1 MAFFVVRLSLFFNGV
16 GIALQP
22 IETVYHGEGNTA
34 GINGLVRFAASIS
47 VLEGLF
53 LTVVVFVAPDLI
65 ASAVGI
71 DSPEHVSE
79 ASHAARWTC
88 VGLTGYAL
96 ASFKVATA
104 IEDST
109 SAYSAVITAR
119 QKKIDQLGDVQKALT
134 EVQYQIDKEDNLLQ
148 QDMVSMQS
156 FVSKRDNAFSTASK
170 IIRKTN
176 NAASATIANIGG

>member
-1 MAFFVVRLSLFFNGV
+1 MEKAIDVSDISGDSVY
-16 GIALQP
+16 GIAQVEYIVDGQP
-22 IETVYHGEGNTA
+22 
-34 GINGLVRFAASIS
+34 GLNFADA
-47 VLEGLF
+47 
-53 LTVVVFVAPDLI
+53 I
-65 ASAVGI
+65 AI
-71 DSPEHVSE
+71 
-79 ASHAARWTC
+79 
-88 VGLTGYAL
+88 

-119 QKKIDQLGDVQKALT
+119 QKKIDQLGEVLACFDDANANLPTKNKSTDKVAIKRFTFVKSVTDYYGISFQGLSSTMVRGDVQKALT

>member
-1 MAFFVVRLSLFFNGV
+1 MEKAIEVSDISGDSVY
-16 GIALQP
+16 GIAQVEY
-22 IETVYHGEGNTA
+22 IVDGKS
-34 GINGLVRFAASIS
+34 GLNFADA
-47 VLEGLF
+47 
-53 LTVVVFVAPDLI
+53 I
-65 ASAVGI
+65 AI
-71 DSPEHVSE
+71 
-79 ASHAARWTC
+79 
-88 VGLTGYAL
+88 

-119 QKKIDQLGDVQKALT
+119 QKKIDQLGEVLACFDDANANLPTKNKSTDKVDIKRFTFVKSVVDYYGIAIKGLSSTMVRGDVQKALT

>member
-1 MAFFVVRLSLFFNGV
+1 M
-16 GIALQP
+16 
-22 IETVYHGEGNTA
+22 
-34 GINGLVRFAASIS
+34 
-47 VLEGLF
+47 
-53 LTVVVFVAPDLI
+53 
-65 ASAVGI
+65 
-71 DSPEHVSE
+71 
-79 ASHAARWTC
+79 
-88 VGLTGYAL
+88 
-96 ASFKVATA
+96 
-104 IEDST
+104 
-109 SAYSAVITAR
+109 ITAR